1 MMKDNNKYILKI
13 LSTKNSVI
21 SEIRAKKRYPVN
33 PVKNKKIR
41 NKAAK
46 AP

>member
-1 MMKDNNKYILKI
+1 VK
-13 LSTKNSVI
+13 S
-21 SEIRAKKRYPVN
+21 APKKRYPVN